1 MMLKKILSMGLA
13 LAFCGLA
20 SAGCAKG
27 DSENKRTPITL
38 PDYENMQ
45 SEPLMING
53 WLSPPPTTDAY
64 REYKEAGFNY
74 IFIMGQNAGA
84 VGSEKMENALEVC
97 DELGIKAFVDISRS
111 LSAIDATIENYSKH
125 PSFAGYNY
133 DEPVIYRNT
142 INMSDGIVDIAEK
155 VKVMHK
161 QYPTVEFLVNLN
173 PSECVDL
180 NWGTPKFT
188 YAEYLDAQT
197 TYINSIYKDSSLHNW
212 LSCDSYPICNNQT
225 SKHPY
230 YLKTSWLQNLAY
242 LAEIKRDSEVK
253 LTTNF
258 FIQSMPYGTPNGM
271 YDRKPTYEDIRLQA
285 YSLLA
290 YGYDSISYFCY
301 ATPNAGGEFQD
312 YQQAMIDRDGNKT
325 DIYESGKAVNE
336 ELRSFEKVYRQFN
349 SNWLGVC
356 PVYGTNNTSEDEFY
370 FNKSMDAL
378 ANPLEL
384 KHLSGLKGFESDED
398 VIIGYMKDG
407 SGNPGFMVVNYNDS
421 SWNKKVNAKMNFG
434 DYTQAQVYRRGKK
447 SVVDLKNGILM
458 LELEVGEGAF
468 VIPCS

>member
-1 MMLKKILSMGLA
+1 MVKRILGIGLA
-13 LAFCGLA
+13 LTFCVLA
-20 SAGCAKG
+20 AAGCAKG
-27 DSENKRTPITL
+27 DSGNKRTPVVL
-38 PDYENMQ
+38 PDYESMQ
-45 SEPLMING
+45 SEPLTLSG
-53 WLSPPPTTDAY
+53 WVPPEATAEAY
-64 REYKEAGFNY
+64 RDYKEAGFNY
-74 IFIMGQNAGA
+74 VFVGA
-84 VGSEKMENALEVC
+84 IGSAETDKVLDIC
-97 DELGIKAFVDISRS
+97 DKLGIKVFVNVYKD
-111 LSAIDATIENYSKH
+111 LAAMDVTVEKYSKH
-125 PSFAGYNY
+125 VSFAGYNF
-133 DEPVIYRNT
+133 DEPVIYKNI
-142 INMSDGIVDIAEK
+142 INFNYGIIDIAEK
-155 VKVMHK
+155 MKPIHEK
-161 QYPTVEFLVNLN
+161 YPDVELLINLN
-173 PSECVDL
+173 PTESVDL

-188 YAEYLDAQT
+188 YEEYLEAQT

-242 LAEIKRDSEVK
+242 LAETKRDCEFK

-258 FIQSMPYGTPNGM
+258 FIQAMAYGTPNGM

-290 YGYDSISYFCY
+290 YGFDGISYFCY
-301 ATPNAGGEFQD
+301 TTPPSGGEFQE
-312 YQQAMIDRDGNKT
+312 YQYAMIGRDGNKT

-349 SNWLGVC
+349 SGWLGVC

-434 DYTQAQVYRRGKK
+434 DYTQAQVYRKGKK
-447 SVVDLKNGILM
+447 TVVDLKDGM
-458 LELEVGEGAF
+458 LDVALDVGEGVF